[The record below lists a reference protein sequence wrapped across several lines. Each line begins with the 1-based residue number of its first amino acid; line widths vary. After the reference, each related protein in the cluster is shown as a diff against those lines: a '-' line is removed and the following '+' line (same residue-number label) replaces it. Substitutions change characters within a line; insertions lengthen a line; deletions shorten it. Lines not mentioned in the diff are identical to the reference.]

1 MKKNNLFIY
10 FLYKSMF
17 DNNYTYPIVFFIC
30 VYFYKFIK
38 WRRDIHLKKQ
48 IRVVRAILY
57 RLSLAPSG
65 TQQEYEFWRNGKL
78 QNINVGPECGPI
90 HETVLSIFDM
100 KKKLGPEASMI
111 LLLYFLN
118 LGVVSSVD
126 NEIGT
131 RDLRWA
137 RLIGQLPN
145 VYALTYEKC
154 IMSEFNKTCNK
165 ENMLLIMMYLCGPNC
180 LLTTRMFLLWR
191 TGHVSIDFTKIPK
204 HIQTNIPGTDNYHPK
219 IFIELPR
226 QLTSLP
232 SGFPSRLLLD
242 VEYHSN
248 RMCSTRSEWI
258 EKVRKTR
265 IELWGESGVSI
276 ERVLSL
282 VGCSQLDGSRMNCN
296 MGSVLA
302 PLN

>member
-1 MKKNNLFIY
+1 
-10 FLYKSMF
+10 MF
-17 DNNYTYPIVFFIC
+17 DNSSLFYTYLIIFFIC

-38 WRRDIHLKKQ
+38 WWRYIHVKKQ
-48 IRVVRAILY
+48 MRIVRAILY

-65 TQQEYEFWRNGKL
+65 TQQEYEFWRNGNM
-78 QNINVGPECGPI
+78 QNINVGPECGSI
-90 HETVLSIFDM
+90 YETVFSVQNM
-100 KKKLGPEASMI
+100 KRKLGSEASMI

-118 LGVVSSVD
+118 LGIVSSVD

-131 RDLRWA
+131 RGPRWS
-137 RLIGQLPN
+137 RLIGKLPN
-145 VYALTYEKC
+145 VYPINCEKR
-154 IMSEFNKTCNK
+154 IMDEFNKTSNK
-165 ENMLLIMMYLCGPNC
+165 ENMLLIMMYLCGPDC
-180 LLTTRMFLLWR
+180 LVTTRMFLLWR
-191 TGHVSIDFTKIPK
+191 TGHSSIDFTNIPK
-204 HIQTNIPGTDNYHPK
+204 PTQTDIPGTDYYHPK
-219 IFIELPR
+219 ICIKLPR

-242 VEYHSN
+242 VEYHCD

-265 IELWGESGVSI
+265 IELWGESGVSV

-282 VGCSQLDGSRMNCN
+282 VGCSQLDGGRINCN

>member
-1 MKKNNLFIY
+1 
-10 FLYKSMF
+10 MF
-17 DNNYTYPIVFFIC
+17 DNNSLFYTYLIIFFIC

-38 WRRDIHLKKQ
+38 WWRYIHVKKQ
-48 IRVVRAILY
+48 MRIVRAILY

-65 TQQEYEFWRNGKL
+65 TQEEYEFWRNGKL
-78 QNINVGPECGPI
+78 HNINVGPECGPI
-90 HETVLSIFDM
+90 HETVLSVFDM
-100 KKKLGPEASMI
+100 KRKLGSEASMI

-131 RDLRWA
+131 LDLRWA

-145 VYALTYEKC
+145 LYAVTYEKY
-154 IMSEFNKTCNK
+154 IMAEFNKTCNK

-180 LLTTRMFLLWR
+180 LVTTRMFLLWR
-191 TGHVSIDFTKIPK
+191 TGHVSNDIPK
-204 HIQTNIPGTDNYHPK
+204 PRQTDIPGTDDYHPK
-219 IFIELPR
+219 IFIQLPR
-226 QLTSLP
+226 QFTFLP

-242 VEYHSN
+242 VEYHCD

-265 IELWGESGVSI
+265 IELWGESGVSV